1 MFKEE
6 IQALVDKQTG
16 NISYVI
22 ALDDDVHTYREDVA
36 FYPASTVKVPNA
48 MANMLE
54 FENELDKI
62 ITVEHP
68 VDGCGVLHT
77 LGHTQEITL
86 YDAIVLSII
95 ISDNTAAN
103 MVIDHIG
110 VKELNEKYQQFG
122 MKDTYLR
129 GKYYDFE
136 NKDRRS
142 STVTAKDLYEC
153 MRLLTQEN
161 DIFPSHLRSNL
172 LDIMKRQQF
181 NDRIGAFLL
190 NQDDGEKEFY
200 IASKTGSVNNLEH
213 DFGVISYN
221 GKTVTFA
228 LCTDGWQSHVEARM
242 FLMNLGT
249 IFQKYLGM

>member
-1 MFKEE
+1 MFESE
-6 IQALVDKQTG
+6 IQDLVKRQSG

-22 ALDDDVHTYREDVA
+22 GFDEAVIKYREDA
-36 FYPASTVKVPNA
+36 QYYPASTVKVPNA
-48 MANMLE
+48 MANMLA
-54 FENELDKI
+54 FENELSK
-62 ITVEHP
+62 VLEVVNP

-77 LGHTQEITL
+77 LGNTKDITL

-95 ISDNTAAN
+95 VSDNTAAN

-110 VKELNEKYQQFG
+110 VRKLNEMYQTFG

-142 STVTAKDLYEC
+142 STVTAEDLFQC
-153 MRLLTQEN
+153 MRVLTEEN
-161 DIFPSHLRSNL
+161 DVFPEHLSKNML
-172 LDIMKRQQF
+172 EIMGRQQF

-190 NQDDGEKEFY
+190 NQDDGKKEFS

-213 DFGVISYN
+213 DFGVISYD
-221 GKTVTFA
+221 GKNVTFA
-228 LCTDGWQSHVEARM
+228 LCTDGWNSNVEARQ
-242 FLMNLGT
+242 FLMELGI